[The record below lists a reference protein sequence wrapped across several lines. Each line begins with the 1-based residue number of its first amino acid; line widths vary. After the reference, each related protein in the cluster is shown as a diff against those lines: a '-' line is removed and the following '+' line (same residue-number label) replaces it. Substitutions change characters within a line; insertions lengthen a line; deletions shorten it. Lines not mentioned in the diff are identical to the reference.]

1 MRAKTV
7 CLAIGLLAGTLPRQ
21 GRTDEGPPGSASSG
35 GMQLA
40 AELRVSERISGE
52 AADALLVLKTDAS
65 ARWEGLVGGGYTGT
79 GDARG
84 VDLGAGAR
92 VFARLGVFEPHLGA
106 ELWWIPYQDWKTGWQ
121 APYPLVRWDHAVV
134 LQAAGG
140 VRVQLGGGVYA
151 DLTLG
156 VGQITNPGAAKA
168 VDGSPVISSELAKQ
182 GSLTVLSG
190 QAALGFRL

>member
-1 MRAKTV
+1 
-7 CLAIGLLAGTLPRQ
+7 
-21 GRTDEGPPGSASSG
+21 
-35 GMQLA
+35 
-40 AELRVSERISGE
+40 
-52 AADALLVLKTDAS
+52 
-65 ARWEGLVGGGYTGT
+65 
-79 GDARG
+79 
-84 VDLGAGAR
+84 
-92 VFARLGVFEPHLGA
+92 
-106 ELWWIPYQDWKTGWQ
+106 
-121 APYPLVRWDHAVV
+121 VRWDHAVV